1 MSAVVA
7 TAPVA
12 PPARGT
18 GRAELPGL
26 LLARLTL
33 VPVVAAVFF
42 LLVAF
47 PLLLIGEFRP
57 FLVLPLAGL
66 VVLVGVPLT
75 LRRVRRAVPDTPLWA
90 PAAIALI
97 AIGFVAFQLHY
108 KTPFVIV
115 TRDPASYMQFAIW
128 IARHGSTRIPESL
141 SAFGSAS
148 GKLDFQSFA
157 FYQQGKTVVPQFMAG
172 WPMVLGVAYWWG
184 GTFAAVS
191 TPPLIGGA
199 AVLTFGGLAAR
210 LVGPRWAVAA
220 TLTLA
225 VSFPEIFTSRSAYS
239 EPLAQILLLGGLC
252 LLLESQWVAE
262 TRSARLLAAVAGLAL
277 GITLLVRLD
286 GASDTLPVIPWCA
299 AIYLSRRPQAIPVL
313 AGMAVGTLYGLI
325 DGVLLSR
332 PYLATNISS
341 VAPLAV
347 LAFVVAAASLFAVL
361 FIQQHGLTIPRPR
374 WLPNVAAALP
384 VLVIAA
390 TGARALHDASH
401 LINKYN
407 YEAHVIEWII
417 WLVGLPILVVATV
430 GAAFLA
436 HRVLTGKNPE
446 WVLPLMIFCWTILV
460 FLVHPAI
467 TPDMPWASRRLVP
480 AVLPGCI
487 LLAAWAA
494 SWLTRKLKEHGYAGP
509 PATLFAACCSLALV
523 APPAWIA
530 FAPHLAGGGMS
541 LRGLATKY
549 AYHGEL
555 SAMDKLCAE
564 IPSGSSVVVINGSIA
579 DRMLENIRGMCD
591 LPVARIDYP
600 TTAKV
605 QAVIAGIEATGR
617 RAVLLDASAT
627 DFSAYPDG
635 TVEEVMNLH
644 TQLDVWDF
652 SGIPH
657 STSSYQLV
665 VWMWEQNR

>member
-18 GRAELPGL
+18 GRTELPGL

-47 PLLLIGEFRP
+47 PLLLIGEFRS

-90 PAAIALI
+90 PVAIALI

-141 SAFGSAS
+141 SAFGPAS
-148 GKLDFQSFA
+148 DKLDFQSFA

-191 TPPLIGGA
+191 AAPLIGGA

-220 TLTLA
+220 TLTLT
-225 VSFPEIFTSRSAYS
+225 VSYPEMFTSRSTYS

-252 LLLESQWVAE
+252 LVLESQWV
-262 TRSARLLAAVAGLAL
+262 TDRRSARLLAAIAGLAL

-286 GASDTLPVIPWCA
+286 GASDTLPVLPWCA
-299 AIYLSRRPQAIPVL
+299 AVFLGRRPQAFPLL
-313 AGMAVGTLYGLI
+313 AGLVVGTIYGLV
-325 DGVLLSR
+325 DGAVLSR
-332 PYLATNISS
+332 PYLAVNWSS
-341 VAPLAV
+341 VAPL
-347 LAFVVAAASLFAVL
+347 LLLGFVVATGSFFAVL
-361 FIQQHGLTIPRPR
+361 VIRQYGLTIPHPR
-374 WLPNVAAALP
+374 WLPNAVAALP

-390 TGARALHDASH
+390 AGARAWHDRAH
-401 LINKYN
+401 RIDNYN
-407 YEAHVIEWII
+407 YEAHAIQWIV
-417 WLVGLPILVVATV
+417 WWVGLPILIVATV

-436 HRVLTGKNPE
+436 RRVLTGKNPE
-446 WVLPLMIFCWTILV
+446 WILPLMVFCWTILV

-467 TPDMPWASRRLVP
+467 TPDQPWAGRRLVP
-480 AVLPGCI
+480 AILPGCI

-494 SWLTRKLKEHGYAGP
+494 SWLTRKLKERGFAGP

-549 AYHGEL
+549 TYHGEL
-555 SAMDKLCAE
+555 SAIDKLCAE
-564 IPSGSSVVVINGSIA
+564 LPSGSSVVVINGSLA
-579 DRMLENIRGMCD
+579 DRLLENIRGMCD

-600 TTAKV
+600 TTEKV
-605 QAVIAGIEATGR
+605 QAVIASIEGTGR
-617 RAVLLDASAT
+617 RAILLGANAT

-644 TQLDVWDF
+644 TQLDIWDF
-652 SGIPH
+652 QGVPH
-657 STSSYQLV
+657 STSSYHFV